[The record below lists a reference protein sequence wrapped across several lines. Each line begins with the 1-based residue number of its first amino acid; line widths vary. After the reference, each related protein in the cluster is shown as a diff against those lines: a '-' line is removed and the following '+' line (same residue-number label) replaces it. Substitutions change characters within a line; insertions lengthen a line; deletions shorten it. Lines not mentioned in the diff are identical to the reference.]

1 MSQNNKPLVSVI
13 IPTYNAGAV
22 IDRCLTSVVNQ
33 THTNLQIICCDDC
46 SSDDTYQKLL
56 AWTEKDS
63 RITVMQN
70 EVNSRAAFSRN
81 RCIKM
86 TEGKYVAQIDD
97 DDYCEPDRIE
107 RQVRFLEDNPA
118 YDFLGTGIYYFDE
131 NGVWGES
138 EWEEDFAPQK
148 EDFLF
153 NAVFINPSMM
163 YRREALE
170 AVGGYR
176 IAKET
181 RRGQDYD
188 LHMRMY
194 AAGLKGYI
202 MADRLTYYYRGKKSF
217 PKCKYKYRIDEAK
230 IRWKNFKA
238 LGLLPKGIHFV
249 IKPLIVGLI
258 PLSVIE
264 RIKRRLGKN
273 KLKKVETSGDKEE
286 NS

>member
-107 RQVRFLEDNPA
+107 RQV
-118 YDFLGTGIYYFDE
+118 
-131 NGVWGES
+131 
-138 EWEEDFAPQK
+138 
-148 EDFLF
+148 
-153 NAVFINPSMM
+153 
-163 YRREALE
+163 
-170 AVGGYR
+170 GGR
-176 IAKET
+176 
-181 RRGQDYD
+181 
-188 LHMRMY
+188 
-194 AAGLKGYI
+194 
-202 MADRLTYYYRGKKSF
+202 
-217 PKCKYKYRIDEAK
+217 
-230 IRWKNFKA
+230 
-238 LGLLPKGIHFV
+238 
-249 IKPLIVGLI
+249 
-258 PLSVIE
+258 
-264 RIKRRLGKN
+264 
-273 KLKKVETSGDKEE
+273 
-286 NS
+286 